1 MLLATLSSDVDVL
14 LSWLVSTFV
23 DLFVFDCFEFV
34 SWLDCGCKFSSSF
47 CFKTKIFFYS
57 CWTFVSFIFLE
68 LSILFEDVNVIAKI
82 EKNNKQIH
90 IKKTTNNLLLN
101 IVTP

>member
-1 MLLATLSSDVDVL
+1 MPLATLSSDVGVL

-23 DLFVFDCFEFV
+23 DLFVFDCFDFV
-34 SWLDCGCKFSSSF
+34 SWLDCSSKFSSSF
-47 CFKTKIFFYS
+47 CFKTKVFFDY

-82 EKNNKQIH
+82 EQNNKQIH
-90 IKKTTNNLLLN
+90 INKPTNFLFLN